1 MSERSLYL
9 FIALRRTGNICP
21 CRLENPAEAPP
32 MGGRPLADWYTLSA
46 EEVRRELGTGLL
58 GVSPG
63 EAEERLQRYGKNVLR
78 EEARETRL
86 QVFLRQFKSVLI
98 VILIIAAGI
107 SFLVGEPV
115 DAAAILIIVVLNALL
130 GFSQEWQAGEAIE
143 ALKKMLVQHAVVI
156 RGGERQEIDAAGLVP
171 GDIVIL
177 EMGERVPADLF
188 ITDAT
193 SLEVDEAPLT
203 GESSPVDKAPGSLPT
218 GTALAERSNMA
229 FAGTTVVNGRGR
241 GIAVA
246 TGMQTEFGKIAGLSQ
261 RVADETTP
269 LARQMDRLGRDLG
282 LIAIGIAVLVVVVGL
297 LQQRGFLEMFLIGVS
312 LAVAVIP
319 EGLPAVVTLTLALGI
334 KNMMRRNCLI
344 RHLPASETLGAV
356 SVICTDKTGTLT
368 RNEMAVVRVRTP
380 DTEVAVT
387 GTGYLP
393 MGEFLVEEKPID
405 PLADPGLRQFL
416 RTGLLCN
423 HATLI
428 LEEGGWRI
436 LGTPTEGALVVA
448 AEKAGLSRDDAPEAA
463 KEFSFNSTRKRM
475 TIVYREAEG
484 DVAHVKGAPE
494 VLLSLSSRLLRGG
507 SVVPLTD
514 DLRDTLLS
522 EIEEYASQGLRVL
535 GAAYRPLPEGL
546 AWTEDTVEQDLIFLG
561 FAGIV
566 DPPRPEAAEAI
577 RLCRSAGIDVIM
589 ITGDNPLTAY
599 AIARGLGLSSE
610 GALTGAELEALSD
623 DELELRLR
631 TTKVLSR
638 VTAEHKLRVIDI
650 LSRNQA
656 VIAMT
661 GDGVNDAPALKKA
674 SIGIAMG
681 IKGTDVAKESSDMV
695 LVDDNFASIVAG
707 VEEGR
712 REYDN
717 ISRFTRYLLSSNVGE
732 LVAIVGGLL
741 LGLPLILIPVQIL
754 WINLVTDGL
763 TALALGLEPAER
775 DVMRRRPRD
784 PGEAI
789 LTRNAYLVILIL
801 GVWLGLLTIYVFSG
815 LYEVNLD
822 RARTM
827 AFTGLII
834 FELYN
839 VLNFRSFRQP
849 LYRVGFFSNPTLL
862 LAILGSLAL
871 QALVVYVPIFNT
883 FLGTAPLTPGDWGL
897 LALLGLPV
905 LIAGEAYKIL
915 LLRRGNDAT
924 GRRAGA

>member
-1 MSERSLYL
+1 
-9 FIALRRTGNICP
+9 
-21 CRLENPAEAPP
+21 
-32 MGGRPLADWYTLSA
+32 MGGRPLPDWYTLSA
-46 EEVRRELGTGLL
+46 EEVRRELGTGPAGL
-58 GVSPG
+58 SPG

-98 VILIIAAGI
+98 VILVIAAAI

-115 DAAAILIIVVLNALL
+115 DAAAILIIVVLNAIL

-143 ALKKMLVQHAVVI
+143 ALKKMLVQRAVVV
-156 RGGERQEIDAAGLVP
+156 RGGEQQEIDAAELVP
-171 GDIVIL
+171 GDLVIL

-188 ITDAT
+188 IVEAT

-203 GESSPVDKAPGSLPT
+203 GESSPVDKAPDSLPA
-218 GTALAERSNMA
+218 GTALSERSNMA

-246 TGMQTEFGKIAGLSQ
+246 TGMNTEFGMIAGLSQ
-261 RVADETTP
+261 RVEDETTP
-269 LARQMDRLGRDLG
+269 LSRQMDRLGRDLG
-282 LIAIGIAVLVVVVGL
+282 LIAVGIAILVVIVGL

-380 DTEVAVT
+380 DAEVAVT
-387 GTGYLP
+387 GTGYAP
-393 MGEFLVEEKPID
+393 EGEFLREGTPVD
-405 PLADPGLRQFL
+405 PLADPGLARFL
-416 RTGLLCN
+416 RTVLLCN
-423 HATLI
+423 HATLN

-436 LGTPTEGALVVA
+436 FGTPTEGALVVA
-448 AEKAGLSRDDAPEAA
+448 AAKAGLSREDAPAAA

-475 TIVYREAEG
+475 TIIYPEEG
-484 DVAHVKGAPE
+484 GFVAHVKGAPE
-494 VLLSLSSRLLRGG
+494 VLLARSSRLLRGD

-514 DLRDTLLS
+514 DLRDALLA
-522 EIEEYASQGLRVL
+522 EIGDYASGGLRVL

-546 AWTEDTVEQDLIFLG
+546 EWTEETVEKDLIFLG

-577 RLCRSAGIDVIM
+577 RLSRSAGIDVIM

-599 AIARGLGLSSE
+599 AIARDLGLSSE
-610 GALTGAELEALSD
+610 GALTGTDLEAMGDNELE
-623 DELELRLR
+623 ERLR

-650 LSRNQA
+650 LARDRE

-732 LVAIVGGLL
+732 MVAIVGGLL
-741 LGLPLILIPVQIL
+741 LGLPLILIPIQIL

-763 TALALGLEPAER
+763 TAIALGLEPAER
-775 DVMRRRPRD
+775 DVMQRRPRD
-784 PGEAI
+784 PGESI
-789 LTRNAYLVILIL
+789 LTRNAYLIVLIL
-801 GVWLGLLTIYVFSG
+801 GVWLGFLTIYAFLG
-815 LYEVNLD
+815 LYEADLD

-839 VLNFRSFRQP
+839 VLNFRSFRFP
-849 LYRVGFFSNPTLL
+849 LHRIGFFSNPALF

-871 QALVVYVPIFNT
+871 QALVVYVPVLQT

-915 LLRRGNDAT
+915 RLRWGNSNE
-924 GRRAGA
+924 GPGASPAAE

>member
-1 MSERSLYL
+1 MAVPTRSQEKAPLNERAS
-9 FIALRRTGNICP
+9 
-21 CRLENPAEAPP
+21 PP
-32 MGGRPLADWYTLSA
+32 DWYTLST
-46 EEVRRELGTGLL
+46 EEIRQKLGTGPAGLSTKE
-58 GVSPG
+58 V
-63 EAEERLQRYGKNVLR
+63 EERLQRYGENILR

-98 VILIIAAGI
+98 VILIIAAAV
-107 SFLVGEPV
+107 SFLV
-115 DAAAILIIVVLNALL
+115 DAYLDAVAILIIVFLNALL

-143 ALKKMLVQHAVVI
+143 ALKKMLVQHAVVV
-156 RGGERQEIDAAGLVP
+156 RDGRQEKIDASGIVP
-171 GDIVIL
+171 GDLVLL
-177 EMGERVPADLF
+177 EMGERVPADLV
-188 ITDAT
+188 IVEAT

-203 GESSPVDKAPGSLPT
+203 GESSPVNKAPGVLPS

-229 FAGTTVVNGRGR
+229 FSGTTVVNGHGQ
-241 GIAVA
+241 GVVVA
-246 TGMQTEFGKIAGLSQ
+246 TGMETEFGRIAGLSQ
-261 RVADETTP
+261 RVKGEATP
-269 LARQMDRLGRDLG
+269 LARQMDRLGRELG
-282 LIAIGIAVLVVVVGL
+282 LIAIAIAVIAVAVGL
-297 LQQRGFLEMFLIGVS
+297 LQQREFLEMFLIGVS

-334 KNMMRRNCLI
+334 KSMMRKNCLI
-344 RHLPASETLGAV
+344 RNLPASETLGAV

-380 DTEVAVT
+380 DTEVTVT
-387 GTGYLP
+387 GTGYAP
-393 MGEFLVEEKPID
+393 EGEFLVGEKPSD
-405 PLADPGLRQFL
+405 PLGNPGLRQFL
-416 RTGLLCN
+416 RTVLLCN
-423 HATLI
+423 HATLS

-448 AEKAGLSRDDAPEAA
+448 AAKAGLSRDDTPEAA
-463 KEFSFNSTRKRM
+463 EEFSFNSTRKRM
-475 TIVYREAEG
+475 TIIYPEEG
-484 DVAHVKGAPE
+484 GNVAHVKGAPE
-494 VLLSLSSRLLRGG
+494 VLLSRSSRVLLEG

-514 DLRDTLLS
+514 DLRDALLA
-522 EIEEYASQGLRVL
+522 EIDAYASGGLRVL
-535 GAAYRPLPEGL
+535 GAACRPLPDGIE
-546 AWTEDTVEQDLIFLG
+546 WTEDSVEEDLVFLG

-589 ITGDNPLTAY
+589 ITGDNPLTAS
-599 AIARGLGLSSE
+599 AIAQNLGLSSV
-610 GALTGAELEALSD
+610 GALTGADLETMAD
-623 DELELRLR
+623 DELEARLR
-631 TTKVLSR
+631 KTKVLSR
-638 VTAEHKLRVIDI
+638 VTAEHKLRVIDL
-650 LSRNQA
+650 LSRERA

-717 ISRFTRYLLSSNVGE
+717 IARFTRYLLSSNVGE

-741 LGLPLILIPVQIL
+741 LGLPLVLIPIQIL

-763 TALALGLEPAER
+763 TAIALGLEPAER
-775 DVMRRRPRD
+775 DVMQRRPRD
-784 PGEAI
+784 PNESI

-801 GVWLGLLTIYVFSG
+801 GIWLGLLTLYVFSG
-815 LYEVNLD
+815 LYEVDID

-827 AFTGLII
+827 AFTGLVI

-839 VLNFRSFRQP
+839 VLNFRSFRFP
-849 LYRVGFFSNPTLL
+849 LYRIGFFTNPTLL
-862 LAILGSLAL
+862 LAILGTLAL
-871 QALVVYVPIFNT
+871 QALVVYVPILQV
-883 FLGTAPLTPGDWGL
+883 FLGTAPLALADWGL

-905 LIAGEAYKIL
+905 LLAGEAYKIL
-915 LLRRGNDAT
+915 RLRL
-924 GRRAGA
+924 GREAPASD

>member
-1 MSERSLYL
+1 MAVPNRG
-9 FIALRRTGNICP
+9 AL
-21 CRLENPAEAPP
+21 EAPP
-32 MGGRPLADWYTLSA
+32 DEIRPQQDWYSLSA
-46 EEVRRELGTGLL
+46 GEIVRELGTGSS
-58 GVSPG
+58 GIG
-63 EAEERLQRYGKNVLR
+63 TREAEERLQRYGKNALR
-78 EEARETRL
+78 EEARESRL

-98 VILIIAAGI
+98 VILIIAAAV
-107 SFLVGEPV
+107 SFLVGATL
-115 DAAAILIIVVLNALL
+115 DAVAILIIVVLNALL
-130 GFSQEWQAGEAIE
+130 GFSQERQAGEAIE
-143 ALKKMLVQHAVVI
+143 ALKKMLVQHAVVV
-156 RGGERQEIDAAGLVP
+156 RDGKQQEIDATGVVP
-171 GDIVIL
+171 GDLVVL
-177 EMGERVPADLF
+177 EMGERVPADLV
-188 ITDAT
+188 I
-193 SLEVDEAPLT
+193 LEARSRVVDEAPLT
-203 GESSPVDKAPGSLPT
+203 GESSPVDKKPGVLHP
-218 GTALAERSNMA
+218 GTSLAERSNMA

-241 GIAVA
+241 GIVVA
-246 TGMQTEFGKIAGLSQ
+246 TGMTTEFGRIAGLSQ
-261 RVADETTP
+261 RVEGETTP

-282 LIAIGIAVLVVVVGL
+282 LIAIGIAVIAVAVGL
-297 LQQRGFLEMFLIGVS
+297 LQQREFLEMFLIGVS

-334 KNMMRRNCLI
+334 KSMMRRNCLI

-387 GTGYLP
+387 GAGYLP
-393 MGEFLVEEKPID
+393 MGEFLVEGNRID
-405 PLADPGLRQFL
+405 PLANPGLRQFL
-416 RTGLLCN
+416 RAVLLCN
-423 HATLI
+423 HATLV
-428 LEEGGWRI
+428 LEEGGWRV

-448 AEKAGLSRDDAPEAA
+448 AEKAGLSREGAPEAA
-463 KEFSFNSTRKRM
+463 EEFSFNSTRKRM
-475 TIVYREAEG
+475 TIVYREADG
-484 DVAHVKGAPE
+484 DVAYVKGAPE
-494 VLLSLSSRLLRGG
+494 VLLARSSRLLRGD

-514 DLRDTLLS
+514 DLREDLLA
-522 EIEEYASQGLRVL
+522 EIGEYASGGLRVL

-546 AWTEDTVEQDLIFLG
+546 ERTEDTVEQDLVFLG

-589 ITGDNPLTAY
+589 ITGDNPLTAS
-599 AIARGLGLSSE
+599 AIARDLRLSSE
-610 GALTGAELEALSD
+610 GALTGADIEAMTD
-623 DELELRLR
+623 DELAARLR

-650 LSRNQA
+650 LSRERA

-717 ISRFTRYLLSSNVGE
+717 IARFTRYLLSSNFGE
-732 LVAIVGGLL
+732 LVAIVGGLF
-741 LGLPLILIPVQIL
+741 LGLPLVLIPIQIL

-763 TALALGLEPAER
+763 TAIALGLEPAEP

-784 PGEAI
+784 PRESI
-789 LTRNAYLVILIL
+789 LTRNAYLVVLIL

-815 LYEVNLD
+815 LYEVDLD

-827 AFTGLII
+827 AFTGLVI

-839 VLNFRSFRQP
+839 VLNFRSFRFP
-849 LYRVGFFSNPTLL
+849 LHRIGFFSNPALL
-862 LAILGSLAL
+862 LAILGTLAL
-871 QALVVYVPIFNT
+871 QALVVYVPFLQP
-883 FLGTAPLTPGDWGL
+883 FLGTAPLALADWGL

-905 LIAGEAYKIL
+905 LIAGEAYKIIR
-915 LLRRGNDAT
+915 LRV
-924 GRRAGA
+924 GREAPASD

>member
-1 MSERSLYL
+1 MTVPNRD
-9 FIALRRTGNICP
+9 RG
-21 CRLENPAEAPP
+21 EAPP
-32 MGGRPLADWYTLSA
+32 TEGRPQPDWYSLSLD
-46 EEVRRELGTGLL
+46 EVRRDLGTGPSGL
-58 GVSPG
+58 PAK
-63 EAEERLQRYGKNVLR
+63 EAAERLERYGKNVLR

-98 VILIIAAGI
+98 VILIVAAGV
-107 SFLVGEPV
+107 SFFVGAYL
-115 DAAAILIIVVLNALL
+115 DAVAILIIVVLNAIL

-143 ALKKMLVQHAVVI
+143 ALKKMLVQRAVVI
-156 RGGERQEIDAAGLVP
+156 RDAGQQEIDASEIVP
-171 GDIVIL
+171 GDLVVL

-188 ITDAT
+188 IVEAT
-193 SLEVDEAPLT
+193 SLEVDEASLT
-203 GESSPVDKAPGSLPT
+203 GESSPVDKAPGSLAPAT
-218 GTALAERSNMA
+218 SLAERSNMA

-241 GIAVA
+241 GVVVA
-246 TGMQTEFGKIAGLSQ
+246 TGMQTEFGMIAGLSQ
-261 RVADETTP
+261 RVEDETTP
-269 LARQMDRLGRDLG
+269 LSRQMDRLGRDLG
-282 LIAIGIAVLVVVVGL
+282 LIAIGIAVVAVAVGL
-297 LQQRGFLEMFLIGVS
+297 LQQRELLEMFLIGVS

-334 KNMMRRNCLI
+334 KTMMRRNCLI

-380 DTEVAVT
+380 ECEVTVT
-387 GTGYLP
+387 GAGYAP
-393 MGEFLVEEKPID
+393 EGEFLLDGNPID
-405 PLADPGLRQFL
+405 PLAKPGLARFL
-416 RTGLLCN
+416 RTVLLCN
-423 HATLI
+423 HATVSLT
-428 LEEGGWRI
+428 EGGWRI

-448 AEKAGLSRDDAPEAA
+448 AAKAGLSREDAPEAVG
-463 KEFSFNSTRKRM
+463 EFSFNSTRKRM
-475 TIVYREAEG
+475 TIIYPEEEG
-484 DVAHVKGAPE
+484 NTAYVKGAPE
-494 VLLSLSSRLLRGG
+494 VLLSRSSRLLRGD
-507 SVVPLTD
+507 SVVVLTE
-514 DLRDTLLS
+514 DLRDAILA
-522 EIEEYASQGLRVL
+522 EIAGYASGGLRVL
-535 GAAYRPLPEGL
+535 GAAYRPLPGGL
-546 AWTEDTVEQDLIFLG
+546 AWTEETVEEDLIFLG
-561 FAGIV
+561 FAGIL

-599 AIARGLGLSSE
+599 AIAQNLGLSSE
-610 GALTGAELEALSD
+610 GALTGADLETLTD
-623 DELELRLR
+623 DDLAGRLR

-650 LSRNQA
+650 LARERA

-717 ISRFTRYLLSSNVGE
+717 IARFTRYLLSSNIGE

-741 LGLPLILIPVQIL
+741 LGLPLILIPIQIL
-754 WINLVTDGL
+754 WINLITDGV
-763 TALALGLEPAER
+763 TAIALGLEPAEQ
-775 DVMRRRPRD
+775 DVMQRRPRD
-784 PGEAI
+784 PGESI
-789 LTRNAYLVILIL
+789 LTKNAYLVVLIL
-801 GVWLGLLTIYVFSG
+801 GAWLGLLTIYVFSG
-815 LYEVNLD
+815 IYEVDLD

-839 VLNFRSFRQP
+839 VLNFRSFRFP
-849 LYRVGFFSNPTLL
+849 LHKIGFFSNPTLL
-862 LAILGSLAL
+862 LAILGTLAL
-871 QALVVYVPIFNT
+871 QALVVYVPILQT

-905 LIAGEAYKIL
+905 LLAGEAYKIL
-915 LLRRGNDAT
+915 VL
-924 GRRAGA
+924 RAGRGAEGSGPGEVRVPD

>member
-1 MSERSLYL
+1 M
-9 FIALRRTGNICP
+9 
-21 CRLENPAEAPP
+21 
-32 MGGRPLADWYTLSA
+32 PLADWYTLSA
-46 EEVRRELGTGLL
+46 EEVRRELGTGPSGLT
-58 GVSPG
+58 PG
-63 EAEERLQRYGKNVLR
+63 DAAERLQRYGKNVLR
-78 EEARETRL
+78 EEGRETRL

-98 VILIIAAGI
+98 VILVIAAGV
-107 SFLVGEPV
+107 SFLVGEAV

-143 ALKKMLVQHAVVI
+143 ALKKLLVQRAVVV
-156 RGGERQEIDAAGLVP
+156 RDGEQQEIDASDLVP
-171 GDIVIL
+171 GDLVVL
-177 EMGERVPADLF
+177 EMGERVPADIFL
-188 ITDAT
+188 IEAT

-203 GESSPVDKAPGSLPT
+203 GESSPVDKAPETLPA
-218 GTALAERSNMA
+218 GTALAERSNMT

-241 GIAVA
+241 GIVIA
-246 TGMQTEFGKIAGLSQ
+246 TGMNTEFGMIAGLSQ
-261 RVADETTP
+261 QVEDKTTP
-269 LARQMDRLGRDLG
+269 LSRQMDRLGRDLG
-282 LIAIGIAVLVVVVGL
+282 LIAIGIVVLVIVIGL
-297 LQQRGFLEMFLIGVS
+297 LQQRGFLEMFLTGVS

-344 RHLPASETLGAV
+344 RNLPASETLGAV

-380 DTEVAVT
+380 DAEVEVT

-393 MGEFLVEEKPID
+393 MGEFLREGSPVD

-416 RTGLLCN
+416 YTVLLCN
-423 HATLI
+423 HATLV

-436 LGTPTEGALVVA
+436 FGTPTEGALVVA
-448 AEKAGLSRDDAPEAA
+448 AEKAGLSREDAPEAE

-475 TIVYREAEG
+475 TIVYPEG
-484 DVAHVKGAPE
+484 EGYVAHVKGAPE
-494 VLLSLSSRLLRGG
+494 VLLARSSRLLRGG

-514 DLRDTLLS
+514 DLRDALLT
-522 EIEEYASQGLRVL
+522 EVARYASQGLRVL

-546 AWTEDTVEQDLIFLG
+546 EWTEDAVETDLIFLG

-599 AIARGLGLSSE
+599 TIARDLGLSSE
-610 GALTGAELEALSD
+610 GALTGADLEALAD
-623 DELELRLR
+623 DDLERRLR

-650 LSRNQA
+650 LSRDRE

-741 LGLPLILIPVQIL
+741 FGLPLILIPIQIL

-763 TALALGLEPAER
+763 TAIALGFEPAER
-775 DVMRRRPRD
+775 DVMRRLPRD
-784 PGEAI
+784 PGESI
-789 LTRNAYLVILIL
+789 LTRNAYLVVLIL
-801 GVWLGLLTIYVFSG
+801 GLWLGLLTIYVFLG
-815 LYEVNLD
+815 LYEVDLD

-827 AFTGLII
+827 AFTGLIV

-839 VLNFRSFRQP
+839 VLNFRSFRFP
-849 LYRVGFFSNPTLL
+849 LHRIGFFSNTALL

-883 FLGTAPLTPGDWGL
+883 FLGTAPLTLADWGL

-905 LIAGEAYKIL
+905 LIAGEVYKVIR
-915 LLRRGNDAT
+915 LRVGRGSETPAVP
-924 GRRAGA
+924 A